1 MEEKKEMTLGE
12 LIYSEQFQT
21 RLKARI
27 KEWFN
32 AYDLAVKK
40 HGGNVKRNPTMRLRE
55 MGAEKPEKMT
65 ELYVGIIDRKSDLS
79 AEMRERVK
87 AICEPVLNACLV
99 EYMKKLK
106 AEEKA
111 EAEAK
116 EKEAQDG
123 CEKQD

>member
-21 RLKARI
+21 RLEKRI
-27 KEWFN
+27 KEWFK
-32 AYDLAVKK
+32 AYDKAVMDK
-40 HGGNVKRNPTMRLRE
+40 GGNVKRNPTMRLRE

-65 ELYVGIIDRKSDLS
+65 ELYVGIIDHKSDLS
-79 AEMRERVK
+79 SEMRERVK

-111 EAEAK
+111 EAEK
-116 EKEAQDG
+116 KEAQDG
-123 CEKQD
+123 GEKQD

>member
-32 AYDLAVKK
+32 AYDAAVKK
-40 HGGNVKRNPTMRLRE
+40 HGGNVKCNPTMRLRE

-65 ELYVGIIDRKSDLS
+65 ELYVGIIDHKSDLS
-79 AEMRERVK
+79 SEMRERVK
-87 AICEPVLNACLV
+87 AICEPVLNKCLV
-99 EYMKKLK
+99 SLYKEMK
-106 AEEKA
+106 
-111 EAEAK
+111 AK
-116 EKEAQDG
+116 EKEGEDG
-123 CEKQD
+123 NEA